1 MFVISKVPYQL
12 AERGIVQSIGASLCT
27 SQGGL
32 VVVVEPKL
40 SMPQESKH
48 TIYPNIAIRR
58 TCECAIYNLAFA
70 CDSCASASS

>member
-1 MFVISKVPYQL
+1 MFVISMVPYQL
-12 AERGIVQSIGASLCT
+12 AERGIVQSIGAFLCI

-40 SMPQESKH
+40 SVAQESKYAV
-48 TIYPNIAIRR
+48 YPSIAIRR